1 MHFRELERIPWYVFI
16 VYWLIS
22 AARLKQVKVEEAP
35 QGRIVHILIMVAAVD
50 FMFWGNF
57 AFGALNERIVPIDV
71 RILYTGVALTWLGV
85 AFAIWARHTIGANWS
100 GRVTVKVD
108 HQLIQ
113 SGPYAFVRHP
123 IYSGLLVA
131 NLGAALVIGRW
142 RCWLAMV
149 IFLAEM
155 TRKASKEEGFMLTEF
170 GERYQEYRRR
180 TGFLI
185 PKLGGSR
192 GRGSTMGGSK
202 DQQISA

>member
-1 MHFRELERIPWYVFI
+1 MPFRLLEIIPWDVFI

-22 AARLKQVKVEEAP
+22 AVRLKQVKVEEAP
-35 QGRIVHILIMVAAVD
+35 QGRILHILIMVAAVD
-50 FMFWGNF
+50 LMFWGNF
-57 AFGALNERIVPIDV
+57 AAGILQQRIIPIDL
-71 RILYTGVALTWLGV
+71 RILYTGVVLTWVGI
-85 AFAIWARHTIGANWS
+85 AFAIWARYTIGANWS

-155 TRKASKEEGFMLTEF
+155 TRKASKVEGFMMTVF
-170 GERYQEYRRR
+170 GERYQQYRRQ

-185 PKLGGSR
+185 PKLWGSR
-192 GRGSTMGGSK
+192 GQGPTMGGSK
-202 DQQISA
+202 DQQMSA

>member
-1 MHFRELERIPWYVFI
+1 MHFRQLEMIPWYGFI

-50 FMFWGNF
+50 FMFRGNF
-57 AFGALNERIVPIDV
+57 AVGTLNQRILPIDL
-71 RILYTGVALTWLGV
+71 RILYTGIALTWVGI

-142 RCWLAMV
+142 RCFVAIV
-149 IFLAEM
+149 IFLAEI

-170 GERYQEYRRR
+170 GERYQEYRLR

-185 PKLGGSR
+185 PKLGGS
-192 GRGSTMGGSK
+192 GRQGPTMGGSK
-202 DQQISA
+202 DQQMSA

>member
-1 MHFRELERIPWYVFI
+1 MHFRQLEMIPWYGFI

-57 AFGALNERIVPIDV
+57 SVGTLNQRIIPIDL
-71 RILYTGVALTWLGV
+71 RILDTGIALTWVGI

-123 IYSGLLVA
+123 IYSGILTGVLGTALATNLIGLIIVGV
-131 NLGAALVIGRW
+131 LGAY
-142 RCWLAMV
+142 
-149 IFLAEM
+149 FYYS
-155 TRKASKEEGFMLTEF
+155 ASVEEKNLTATF
-170 GERYQEYRRR
+170 PTAYPAYRAR
-180 TGFLI
+180 TKMLI
-185 PKLGGSR
+185 PFLL
-192 GRGSTMGGSK
+192 
-202 DQQISA
+202 

>member
-1 MHFRELERIPWYVFI
+1 MHFRQLEMIPWYGFI

-22 AARLKQVKVEEAP
+22 AARLKQVKVEEARR
-35 QGRIVHILIMVAAVD
+35 GRILHILIMVAAVD
-50 FMFWGNF
+50 FMFSGNF
-57 AFGALNERIVPIDV
+57 SVGPLNQRIIPIDL
-71 RILYTGVALTWLGV
+71 RILYTGIALTWAGI

-123 IYSGLLVA
+123 IYSGLLAA

-142 RCWLAMV
+142 RCLVAMV

-155 TRKASKEEGFMLTEF
+155 TRKASKEEGFMVTEF
-170 GERYQEYRRR
+170 GERYQEYRLR
-180 TGFLI
+180 TGFLV
-185 PKLGGSR
+185 PRLGGS
-192 GRGSTMGGSK
+192 GGQGPTMGGSK
-202 DQQISA
+202 DQQMSA